1 MLNRMKKII
10 NTSDKDFDSQFNELL
25 NIDRNIIENVEE
37 VVRNIVQNVKS
48 KGDNSLVEYTN
59 KFDKNSL
66 SASEMLVSEEEI
78 DNLVK
83 ELPPKLIKAIDL
95 AYSRVEAYHKK
106 QIPSDLSYEDEIGA
120 KLGYI
125 WNPINTV
132 GIYVPGGT
140 ASYPSTVLM
149 NAIPAKVA
157 GVEDITMVSPS
168 TDSKMNPSI
177 LYAARKVGINRIYRI
192 GGAQAISALA
202 FGTETIKPVDKIVG
216 PGNIY
221 VSEAKRQVFGDVG
234 IDMFAGPSEIVIIA
248 DKENDPGII
257 ASDLIAQAEH
267 DVSAQSILITDDASL
282 ADTVLNSV
290 DDQISSL
297 SRKDIASKS
306 WNNNGAIIIV
316 SGIEESIEL
325 ANKLAPEHLELA
337 VKDANNYIKEVKNAG
352 AIFIG
357 NNTPEA
363 IGDYIAGPS
372 HVLPTSKS
380 ARFSSGLSVYDFI
393 KKTSVIECSEESLN
407 KIGEA
412 AVEIAVNEG
421 LDGHARSIEYR
432 LSKK

>member
-1 MLNRMKKII
+1 MLNKMKKII
-10 NTSDKDFDSQFNELL
+10 NTSDKDFDSQFSELL
-25 NIDRNIIENVEE
+25 NIDRNISENVEE
-37 VVRNIVQNVKS
+37 AVRNIVQDVKS
-48 KGDNSLVEYTN
+48 NGDNSLVRYTN

-66 SASEMLVSEEEI
+66 SVNELLVSDEEI
-78 DNLVK
+78 DTLVK
-83 ELPPKLIKAIDL
+83 DLSPKLVEAIDL
-95 AYSRVEAYHKK
+95 AYSRVESYHKK
-106 QIPSDLSYEDEIGA
+106 QIVSDLSYEDEIGT

-125 WNPINTV
+125 CNPIRSV

-168 TDSKMNPSI
+168 TDSKINPSI

-221 VSEAKRQVFGDVG
+221 VSESKRQVFGDVG

-267 DVSAQSILITDDASL
+267 DVSAQSILITDDGSL
-282 ADTVLNSV
+282 ADKVLNNV

-297 SRKDIASKS
+297 PRKDIVLKS
-306 WNNNGAIIIV
+306 WNNNGSIIIV
-316 SGIEESIEL
+316 SGIEEAIKL

-337 VKDANNYIKEVKNAG
+337 LKDAKNYIKEVKNAG

-380 ARFSSGLSVYDFI
+380 ARFSSGLSVNDFI

-407 KIGEA
+407 EIGRP
-412 AVEIAVNEG
+412 AVEIAINEG

>member
-1 MLNRMKKII
+1 M
-10 NTSDKDFDSQFNELL
+10 
-25 NIDRNIIENVEE
+25 
-37 VVRNIVQNVKS
+37 
-48 KGDNSLVEYTN
+48 
-59 KFDKNSL
+59 
-66 SASEMLVSEEEI
+66 
-78 DNLVK
+78 
-83 ELPPKLIKAIDL
+83 
-95 AYSRVEAYHKK
+95 
-106 QIPSDLSYEDEIGA
+106 
-120 KLGYI
+120 
-125 WNPINTV
+125 
-132 GIYVPGGT
+132 
-140 ASYPSTVLM
+140 
-149 NAIPAKVA
+149 
-157 GVEDITMVSPS
+157 
-168 TDSKMNPSI
+168 
-177 LYAARKVGINRIYRI
+177 
-192 GGAQAISALA
+192 
-202 FGTETIKPVDKIVG
+202 DKIVG

-248 DKENDPGII
+248 DKENEPGII

-282 ADTVLNSV
+282 ADKVLKSV

-316 SGIEESIEL
+316 SGIEESIKL
-325 ANKLAPEHLELA
+325 ANRLAPEHLELA

-407 KIGEA
+407 KIGESA
-412 AVEIAVNEG
+412 IEIAVNEG

>member
-1 MLNRMKKII
+1 MKKII

-25 NIDRNIIENVEE
+25 NIDRNITDNVED
-37 VVRNIVQNVKS
+37 VVRSIVQDVKS

-83 ELPPKLIKAIDL
+83 DLPPKLVKAIDL
-95 AYSRVEAYHKK
+95 AYSRIESYHKK
-106 QIPSDLSYEDEIGA
+106 QIPSDLLYEDEIGA

-125 WNPINTV
+125 WNPISTV

-177 LYAARKVGINRIYRI
+177 LYAAKKVGINRIYRI

-267 DVSAQSILITDDASL
+267 DVSAQSILITDDTSL
-282 ADTVLNSV
+282 ADKVLNSI

-316 SGIEESIEL
+316 SGIEESIKL

-407 KIGEA
+407 KIGES
-412 AVEIAVNEG
+412 AVEIAANEG

>member
-1 MLNRMKKII
+1 MKKII
-10 NTSDKDFDSQFNELL
+10 NTSDKDFDNQFKELL
-25 NIDRNIIENVEE
+25 NIDRNITENVEE
-37 VVRNIVQNVKS
+37 VVRSIVQNVKS
-48 KGDNSLVEYTN
+48 KGDDSLVEYTN

-66 SASEMLVSEEEI
+66 SASEILFSEEEI
-78 DNLVK
+78 DNLIK
-83 ELPPKLIKAIDL
+83 GLSPKLVKAIDL
-95 AYSRVEAYHKK
+95 AYSRIESYHKK
-106 QIPSDLSYEDEIGA
+106 QIPSDLLYEDEIGA

-125 WNPINTV
+125 WNPISTV

-168 TDSKMNPSI
+168 TESKMNPSI
-177 LYAARKVGINRIYRI
+177 LYAARKAGISRIYRI

-248 DKENDPGII
+248 DKENEPGII

-282 ADTVLNSV
+282 ADKVLNSI

-407 KIGEA
+407 KIGES

>member
-1 MLNRMKKII
+1 MLNKMKKII
-10 NTSDKDFDSQFNELL
+10 NTSDKDFDNQFSELL
-25 NIDRNIIENVEE
+25 NIDRNISENVEE
-37 VVRNIVQNVKS
+37 AVRNIVQDVKS
-48 KGDNSLVEYTN
+48 NGDNSLVRYTN

-66 SASEMLVSEEEI
+66 SVNELLVSDEEI
-78 DNLVK
+78 DTLVK
-83 ELPPKLIKAIDL
+83 DLSPKLVEAIDL
-95 AYSRVEAYHKK
+95 AYSRVESYHKK
-106 QIPSDLSYEDEIGA
+106 QIVSDLSYEDEIGT

-125 WNPINTV
+125 CNPISSV

-168 TDSKMNPSI
+168 TDSKINPSI

-221 VSEAKRQVFGDVG
+221 VSESKRQVFGDVG

-267 DVSAQSILITDDASL
+267 DVNAQSILITDDASL
-282 ADTVLNSV
+282 ADKVLNNV

-297 SRKDIASKS
+297 PRKDIVSKS
-306 WNNNGAIIIV
+306 WNNNGSVIIV
-316 SGIEESIEL
+316 SGIEEAIKL

-337 VKDANNYIKEVKNAG
+337 LKDANNYIKEVKNAG

-380 ARFSSGLSVYDFI
+380 ARFSSGLSVNDFI

-407 KIGEA
+407 EIGRS
-412 AVEIAVNEG
+412 AVEIAINEG